1 MIWDGSNTL
10 LLKKY
15 AQVFFLGKN
24 RQLRYSQVNKSSPKE
39 HGEYLWKLFAEWLS
53 LFLQIRATFVSTKW
67 GRIIT
72 NRDSYY
78 KFAQIYYKLVQ
89 LLQIGAIII
98 NQCTTH
104 GESSGPNFIKIE
116 DYIYFE
122 MNIFHNIL
130 QDNVHEQVF
139 S

>member
-1 MIWDGSNTL
+1 MIWDSSNTL

-24 RQLRYSQVNKSSPKE
+24 RSQVNKSSTKE

-98 NQCTTH
+98 NQCITH
-104 GESSGPNFIKIE
+104 GESSRPNFIKIE

-122 MNIFHNIL
+122 MNISHNIL

>member
-1 MIWDGSNTL
+1 MENTFESYL
-10 LLKKY
+10 PSGFHCFY
-15 AQVFFLGKN
+15 
-24 RQLRYSQVNKSSPKE
+24 KSEQHLSVQNE
-39 HGEYLWKLFAEWLS
+39 AEL
-53 LFLQIRATFVSTKW
+53 LQIRIA
-67 GRIIT
+67 IC
-72 NRDSYY
+72 

-104 GESSGPNFIKIE
+104 GESNGPNFIKIE